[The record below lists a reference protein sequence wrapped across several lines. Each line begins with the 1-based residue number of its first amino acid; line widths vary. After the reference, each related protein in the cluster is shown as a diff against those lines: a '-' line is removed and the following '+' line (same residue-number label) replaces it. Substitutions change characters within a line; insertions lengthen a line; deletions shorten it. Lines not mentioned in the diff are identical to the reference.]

1 MMNFAQVLTGQVVIC
16 RFAVKRR
23 LIMSDD
29 PQPIFG
35 VSATLDERAFH
46 SAQNEFEEWSAESIS
61 YCDIAQM

>member
-1 MMNFAQVLTGQVVIC
+1 M
-16 RFAVKRR
+16 KRR